1 MQAIF
6 LLITV
11 AVLAANLLVDIVL
24 VFVDPRIRTGE
35 AQR

>member
-1 MQAIF
+1 MQSIF

-24 VFVDPRIRTGE
+24 VFVDPRVRAREVT
-35 AQR
+35 R